1 MTSFLN
7 IRSVFKQLVMYRE
20 LPGLVLNPK
29 MEFGKDH
36 LEWCWDWGWG
46 SFKCRCQMSMPDCT
60 PVDGWDTILVC
71 DNVNGVEDL
80 GTLVYTVQ
88 TVYKVYIYTRGNI
101 SPISD
106 PTL

>member
-1 MTSFLN
+1 MCRFQKSSLTYFPHPD
-7 IRSVFKQLVMYRE
+7 SVWIELRKLAIFRE

-29 MEFGKDH
+29 MEFGANN

-46 SFKCRCQMSMPDCT
+46 SWKCRCQMSMPDCT

-80 GTLVYTVQ
+80 GMS
-88 TVYKVYIYTRGNI
+88 KVT
-101 SPISD
+101 
-106 PTL
+106 